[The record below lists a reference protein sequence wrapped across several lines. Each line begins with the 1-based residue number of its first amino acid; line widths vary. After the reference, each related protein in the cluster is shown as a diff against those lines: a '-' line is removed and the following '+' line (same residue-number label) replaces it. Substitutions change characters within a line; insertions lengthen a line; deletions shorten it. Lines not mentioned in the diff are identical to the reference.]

1 MALLKRAVTS
11 ARLAANRRAARRS
24 TGPRTAAGKLRSS
37 LNAYRHGGRSR
48 GLDLLWHILY
58 AAPVGGVVRM
68 ARQVM
73 TPAQLANPDVAFML
87 NRFLSPDDAPL
98 EPYSFSR
105 RNGSAGE
112 FIFPHRSQ
120 EGFRINTKL

>member
-1 MALLKRAVTS
+1 MALLKRTVTP
-11 ARLAANRRAARRS
+11 ARLEANRRAARRS

-48 GLDLLWHILY
+48 GMDLLWHILY

-73 TPAQLANPDVAFML
+73 TPAQLANPDVVFML
-87 NRFLSPDDAPL
+87 NQFLSPDDAPL
-98 EPYSFSR
+98 EPHSFSPAKGR
-105 RNGSAGE
+105 RGDS
-112 FIFPHRSQ
+112 FFPN
-120 EGFRINTKL
+120 EA